1 MKKYFAFALALIM
14 MLSVAACGGDEGEG
28 EESSPYVVM
37 TPFGPSPQFDTPIV
51 VDPDDPFTGTWEDE
65 EEGIMSVF
73 YTFTGDGRGVVDI
86 TDIRYY
92 FEYSFEGSTLTLRTY
107 PDTMDEYQ
115 ERVFEY
121 KVEGNM
127 LHLTDT
133 TGTDIWR
140 KYIY

>member
-92 FEYSFEGSTLTLRTY
+92 FVIIHIVLYTHYRSSSTINSVILSKSISNLPSYNSSPTFSVKGY
-107 PDTMDEYQ
+107 
-115 ERVFEY
+115 
-121 KVEGNM
+121 
-127 LHLTDT
+127 
-133 TGTDIWR
+133 IWGV
-140 KYIY
+140 